1 MHRLDSAKYSFS
13 NRLAAV
19 NEWNDVSEEV
29 IDSKILAGFFKPD
42 ICLRITG
49 ETYSFFLAY
58 RLMHDFTFKFKIRTI
73 HETEKYRHDDAK

>member
-1 MHRLDSAKYSFS
+1 MEADAS
-13 NRLAAV
+13 
-19 NEWNDVSEEV
+19 DEV
-29 IDSKILAGFFKPD
+29 IDSKIVAGLKNVTLIFA
-42 ICLRITG
+42 ITG